1 MTPKAG
7 EVLVR
12 MYGQGVGDCFLL
24 AFPRA
29 GARRAARKTAGTKTA
44 AKSAAKTAAR
54 PVYVVI
60 DCGVIGPTPKGAERM
75 RTIVGDI
82 RDSTGGRV
90 DLLVLT
96 HEHMDHVSGF
106 LENQALDIWQNE
118 IEVGAMWLAWTEK
131 KDGGLPDALRSLKER
146 QRLALAQVADTA
158 VRYGLEDRHET
169 TLSLMGFLAAGEVDA
184 GGPGGPG
191 FGFKFYK
198 TVREAWNAAQK
209 LAPEGGV
216 TYCEPG
222 DVRRVPGTDAVA
234 YVLGPPRD
242 SSFLSRLDPDERG
255 DEAYPDRALAP
266 SLERMAAGRSGFNT
280 VAGALLAAALPLER
294 RGQEQADRAKTLP
307 RHDLGDEL
315 DAERELANE
324 AAPFDRGFRVPPATA
339 EAAATGA
346 PETYRSFASY
356 HDETNHWR
364 RIDFDWL
371 GSAESFA
378 FQADN
383 LTNNTSLV
391 LAFELPAKAGARA
404 GAERKVLLFT
414 GDAQVGNILS
424 WDTIDE
430 WRPEA
435 GTDPS
440 QERPDI
446 DELLQRVAFYKV
458 GHHGSHN
465 ATLKERGVDR
475 MGKKG
480 KLTAFVPSSA
490 IVARRIMGF
499 CHMPL
504 RPLMEAL
511 DDRTDGR
518 VVFPNGNVWPLPKQ
532 AAEIAR
538 RRRTA
543 RVTISNVELPA
554 VEKNV
559 DGAMEE
565 IEGTV
570 PLWVQVAIGY

>member
-1 MTPKAG
+1 MPLMTPKTS

-12 MYGQGVGDCFLL
+12 MYSQGVGDCFLL

-29 GARRAARKTAGTKTA
+29 GASASARR
-44 AKSAAKTAAR
+44 AAR

-60 DCGVIGPTPKGAERM
+60 DCGVIGPTPKGKDRM
-75 RTIVGDI
+75 QTIVGDI
-82 RDSTGGRV
+82 RDSTNGRV
-90 DLLVLT
+90 DLLILT

-106 LENQALDIWQNE
+106 LEEQALDIWQND
-118 IEVGAMWLAWTEK
+118 IKVGAMWLAWTEK
-131 KDGGLPDALRSLKER
+131 KGGGLPDALRSLKER

-169 TLSLMGFLAAGEVDA
+169 TLSLMGFLAAGEPDA
-184 GGPGGPG
+184 G
-191 FGFKFYK
+191 FGFKLYK
-198 TVREAWNAAQK
+198 TVREAWNAAQA
-209 LAPEGGV
+209 LVPEDRL

-222 DVRRVPGTDAVA
+222 EVRQVPGTDTVA

-242 SSFLSRLDPDERG
+242 SAFLRRLDPDEHG

-266 SLERMAAGRSGFNT
+266 SLERTAAERSGFN
-280 VAGALLAAALPLER
+280 AFAAPLLAAALPLER
-294 RGQEQADRAKTLP
+294 RESAPRDEAAPLP
-307 RHDLGDEL
+307 RHDLGTEL
-315 DAERELANE
+315 AAERDLANE
-324 AAPFDRGFRVPPATA
+324 SAPFDRTLRVPPAAAEGAASTA
-339 EAAATGA
+339 
-346 PETYRSFASY
+346 PDTYPSFASY

-378 FQADN
+378 LQADN

-391 LAFELPAKAGARA
+391 LAFELPAAKA

-414 GDAQVGNILS
+414 GDAQVGNLLS

-430 WRPEA
+430 WRPQA
-435 GTDPS
+435 GASPS
-440 QERPDI
+440 QARTDI
-446 DELLQRVAFYKV
+446 DDLLRRVVFYKV

-465 ATLKERGVDR
+465 ATLKERGVER
-475 MGKKG
+475 MGRKG

-490 IVARRIMGF
+490 IVARTIMGW

-511 DDRTDGR
+511 HEKTGGR
-518 VVFPNGNVWPLPKQ
+518 VVFPNGNVWPLPTTD
-532 AAEIAR
+532 AEIR
-538 RRRTA
+538 RARRTA
-543 RVTISNVELPA
+543 RVTVSQVELPA
-554 VEKNV
+554 VEKKVNGV
-559 DGAMEE
+559 MEE

-570 PLWVQVAIGY
+570 RLWVQVGIGY